1 MGLSNRIVYVVMRRY
16 EYEGLD
22 EDGMRMFERAED
34 AMEYAKRKTE
44 ETGGL
49 WELLYD
55 TVG

>member
-1 MGLSNRIVYVVMRRY
+1 MGLSNRIVYIVMRRY

-22 EDGMRMFERAED
+22 ADGMKMFERAED
-34 AMEYAKRKTE
+34 AREYANRKTE

-55 TVG
+55 AVG